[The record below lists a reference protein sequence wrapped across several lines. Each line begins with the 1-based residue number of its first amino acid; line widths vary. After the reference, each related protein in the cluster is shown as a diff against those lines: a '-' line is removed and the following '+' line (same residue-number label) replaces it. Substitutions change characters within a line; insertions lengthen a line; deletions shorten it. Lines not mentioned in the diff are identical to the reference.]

1 MNNEL
6 RRLHVER
13 MNRLNG
19 IVPATAAAT
28 AATAAAPVTAI
39 DAFECPVCYSDGKEC
54 GVVEPACKHK
64 ICLACY
70 SNMLMRETN
79 RTKCPCC
86 RKFYLNSTVAAAE
99 QQQQEDDYSDMPPL
113 MSATEA
119 AYFLGLYNNLH
130 LIPAAVH
137 NIQTSRSSQILD
149 FITNM
154 DALTNNN
161 INVIHYED
169 PLNSNIGFINPVIY
183 APVIPNQQTMDNGT

>member
-6 RRLHVER
+6 RRLLVER
-13 MNRLNG
+13 MNRING
-19 IVPATAAAT
+19 IVPATAT
-28 AATAAAPVTAI
+28 AAAAPVTAI
-39 DAFECPVCYSDGKEC
+39 DAFECPVCYMDGAEC

-86 RKFYLNSTVAAAE
+86 RKFYLNSAVAE

-113 MSATEA
+113 ISANDEA
-119 AYFLGLYNNLH
+119 YLFGLIDNLQ
-130 LIPAAVH
+130 IVPAAIH
-137 NIQTSRSSQILD
+137 NIRTTRSSRILD

-161 INVIHYED
+161 LNVIHYDET
-169 PLNSNIGFINPVIY
+169 LNSNIDLINPVIY
-183 APVIPNQQTMDNGT
+183 APLIPNQQTMDNGT